1 MKKNLWITSKLLAAT
16 ALGLLLAA
24 QAQAERILFIGNSFT
39 YGQGSVLKSYRPDT
53 VIDLNKTGVAG
64 VPALFKAF
72 SAQAG
77 LAYEV
82 SVETQGGV
90 GLDWHLAQRSDL
102 LASQSWDRV
111 VMQGYST
118 LDKAHPGRPDL
129 LVKTSQDM
137 AALLRRRNPEI
148 AIHLMAT
155 WARADQLYQPGGAW
169 WERGVEAMTR
179 DLRSGYE
186 QAQTALK
193 KLPGAE
199 FVQPVVPVGQAWQR
213 AIQQGLA
220 ARDPYRPL
228 AEGQLDL
235 WAADRY
241 HASVYGSY
249 LESLVLFG
257 AITHL
262 DPRSLGASECA
273 AYDLGLSRD
282 QARALQRVAFE
293 QLAAEPGSKIQP
305 MPTAETGVARSC
317 AELLPARWQ
326 DERLTVPPGYK
337 LVWAD
342 EFERPGLPDTR
353 KWNYDTGRNATGW
366 DNHELQ
372 YYARARRAN
381 SEVKG
386 GQLLITARKEDMSRA
401 KDSMGQRYSSAR
413 LLTLG
418 KAEWTYGFFE
428 IRAQLPCGQGTWP
441 AIWMLNSAV
450 VWPAGGELDI
460 MEQVGSRPQRLFS
473 TVHSAAGSGSE
484 GVGAAT
490 QIEDACLAMHNYQ
503 MLWTADEVSF
513 AIDGRVHHR
522 YRKQDHA
529 GAGWPFDKPQFLI
542 LNIAIGGDLGGTV
555 DDSIFPVQMR
565 VAHVRV
571 YQASRP

>member
-1 MKKNLWITSKLLAAT
+1 MKIVWITVRLLSLPL
-16 ALGLLLAA
+16 LGLLLSG
-24 QAQAERILFIGNSFT
+24 QVQAERILFIGNSFT

-53 VIDLNKTGVAG
+53 IIDLNKTGVAG

-82 SVETQGGV
+82 SVETQGGI
-90 GLDWHLAQRSDL
+90 GLDWHLAQRSEL
-102 LASQSWDRV
+102 LATQSWDRV

-118 LDKAHPGRPDL
+118 LDKAHPGRPEL

-148 AIHLMAT
+148 ALHLMAT
-155 WARADQLYQPGGAW
+155 WARADQLYQAGGAW
-169 WERGVEAMTR
+169 WERNVEAMTQ
-179 DLRSGYE
+179 DLRAGYD
-186 QAQTALK
+186 QAHAALK
-193 KLPGAE
+193 KLPSAE
-199 FVQPVVPVGQAWQR
+199 FVQPVVPVGEAWQR

-228 AEGQLDL
+228 AAGQFDL

-249 LESLVLFG
+249 LETLVLFG
-257 AITHL
+257 AITHR

-273 AYDLGLSRD
+273 AHDLGLSPA
-282 QARALQRVAFE
+282 QARALQQVAFE
-293 QLAAEPGSKIQP
+293 QLAAEPGSQIKP
-305 MPTAETGVARSC
+305 SPATDAGPARSC
-317 AELLPARWQ
+317 AELLPPRWQ
-326 DERLTVPPGYK
+326 DERLAVPAGYK

-342 EFERPGLPDTR
+342 EFDKPGLPDAR

-381 SEVKG
+381 SAVKD
-386 GQLLITARKEDMSRA
+386 GQLIITARKEDMRRFR
-401 KDSMGQRYSSAR
+401 DSMGQQYSSAR

-428 IRAQLPCGQGTWP
+428 IRAQLPCGRGTWP
-441 AIWMLNSAV
+441 AIWMLNSAL
-450 VWPAGGELDI
+450 VWPTGGELDI

-473 TVHSAAGSGSE
+473 TVHSAAGSGGH
-484 GVGAAT
+484 GVGAGT
-490 QIEDACLAMHNYQ
+490 QIEDACQAMHDYQ

-522 YRKQDHA
+522 YRKQDHSGPA
-529 GAGWPFDKPQFLI
+529 WPFDKPQFLI

-571 YQASRP
+571 YQAGSR